1 MRRSASLRRSS
12 PRSSSPRPHW
22 DGPHW
27 DVPRSAGLGSAGP
40 VPASRGSDRSRS
52 LGFTL
57 IELMVALTGG
67 LMFSA
72 FVFMLAKD
80 TTRFYQNELRL
91 SAATQNVVTG
101 FQRLRTDI
109 ARAGFLS
116 TPNVRLDPSTCVNLG
131 DAAFTGTALGGLA
144 TLRIDTAAGANRH
157 TIELMGSYASA
168 DTFPVRA
175 IMEGGGGTQVVLQPQ
190 SGAFVRLVGQIL
202 NPTQAQLNAALN
214 TVFLPGR
221 VLRIVDKAGA
231 QQFAVITSVNTDNP
245 LQPFI
250 QLGNVPQVRWKA
262 NAATPCGLRGQ
273 EAGSLVNV
281 VQRIRYSLQALTA
294 ADPDFAPLFGGLQAA
309 GTRLDLIRTELD
321 WGAGTNQL
329 ANTPRE
335 LVAEHAV
342 GLHFNLTRALSSEN
356 FRATPVAE
364 ADVAT
369 VAGDPIAGARPQH
382 IRSVHA
388 LLAVRSSAPDRGA
401 DLLGDANAS
410 VAPGI
415 YRVQVNPGETPARFA
430 RVRTLQADIALRNQ
444 RNARW

>member
-1 MRRSASLRRSS
+1 
-12 PRSSSPRPHW
+12 
-22 DGPHW
+22 
-27 DVPRSAGLGSAGP
+27 
-40 VPASRGSDRSRS
+40 
-52 LGFTL
+52 
-57 IELMVALTGG
+57 MVALTGG

-91 SAATQNVVTG
+91 STATQNVVTG

-116 TPNVRLDPSTCVNLG
+116 TPNVRRDPTTCVNLG
-131 DAAFTGTALGGLA
+131 DAAFTSTALQDLG
-144 TLRIDTAAGANRH
+144 TLRIETAGGANRH
-157 TIELMGSYASA
+157 AIELMGSYASA

-175 IMEGGGGTQVVLQPQ
+175 IMTGGAGTQVYLQPQ
-190 SGAFVRLVGQIL
+190 SGALVRLVGQVL

-231 QQFAVITSVNTDNP
+231 QQFAIITGINTDNA

-250 QLGNVPQVRWKA
+250 QLGNAPAVQWKA
-262 NAATPCGLRGQ
+262 AAATPCGLRGQ

-281 VQRIRYSLQALTA
+281 VQRIRYSLETLTA
-294 ADPDFAPLFGGLQAA
+294 ADPDFGPLFGGFQAD
-309 GTRLDLIRTELD
+309 GTRLDLVRTELD
-321 WGAGTNQL
+321 WTTGTNQL
-329 ANTPRE
+329 AGTARE

-342 GLHFNLTRALSSEN
+342 GLHFGLTRADGAQN
-356 FRATPVAE
+356 FRATPVPE
-364 ADVAT
+364 AQVGE
-369 VAGDPIAGARPQH
+369 VAGSLVGGSGAAGNPQH

-401 DLLGDANAS
+401 DLMVDDNDS
-410 VAPGI
+410 VAPGV
-415 YRVQVNPGETPARFA
+415 YRVQVNPGQTPARFA